1 MHDLEG
7 TSTTLPNRFNAIESI
22 GDVVVSV
29 ELLCLEILSATWR
42 GQKNGGKFRESL
54 GKLRNPPLLSLL
66 MQVLNSLSK
75 EIVGRGNKY
84 TRASTRYWMRGIIKH
99 ASQVVLLPDSLG
111 GSRPKC

>member
-1 MHDLEG
+1 MHDLEA

-42 GQKNGGKFRESL
+42 GQKNGGKIRESL
-54 GKLRNPPLLSLL
+54 GKLRDPPLLSLL

-75 EIVGRGNKY
+75 EIVGRGIVPPLIAWTGNTY
-84 TRASTRYWMRGIIKH
+84 HTQATSCRAR
-99 ASQVVLLPDSLG
+99 LG
-111 GSRPKC
+111 VGLFEFR